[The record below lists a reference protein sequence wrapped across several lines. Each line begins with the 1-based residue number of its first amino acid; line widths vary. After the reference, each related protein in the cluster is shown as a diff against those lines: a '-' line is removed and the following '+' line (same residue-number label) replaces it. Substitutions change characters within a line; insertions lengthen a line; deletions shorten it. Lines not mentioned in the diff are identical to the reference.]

1 MKISR
6 AWMLAA
12 AAVAVVAAAV
22 VILNPLAAQTQSTV
36 GYVDSELLIQAYA
49 GREIE
54 AAREAV
60 RQERD
65 RLQEEFDR
73 LSADLDEAAKEQLFN
88 EYQGRLEAY
97 EQELG
102 TEIEERLNE
111 IGEVLEAVA
120 RENGVTVVVDRAAVV
135 WGGVDLTGEVLRRLG
150 VLD

>member
-1 MKISR
+1 
-6 AWMLAA
+6 MLAA

-22 VILNPLAAQTQSTV
+22 VILNPLTAQTQSDGGLRRFGTFV
-36 GYVDSELLIQAYA
+36 QAYA

-54 AAREAV
+54 AAGLCVKNGTGCKRSLTAY
-60 RQERD
+60 RPISTRPQRNSCLTSIKGAWK
-65 RLQEEFDR
+65 RMSKSWAPKLK
-73 LSADLDEAAKEQLFN
+73 SAS
-88 EYQGRLEAY
+88 
-97 EQELG
+97 
-102 TEIEERLNE
+102 NE

>member
-1 MKISR
+1 
-6 AWMLAA
+6 MLAA

-22 VILNPLAAQTQSTV
+22 VILNPLGGPNA
-36 GYVDSELLIQAYA
+36 VDGGLRGFGTFDPGL
-49 GREIE
+49 RR
-54 AAREAV
+54 ARDRGPHEAV